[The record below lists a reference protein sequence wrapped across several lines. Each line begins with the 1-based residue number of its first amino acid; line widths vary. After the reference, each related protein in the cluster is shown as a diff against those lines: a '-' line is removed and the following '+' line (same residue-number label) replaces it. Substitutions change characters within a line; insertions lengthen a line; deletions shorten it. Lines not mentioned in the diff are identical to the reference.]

1 MLNQKKLDM
10 AYKRYSKN
18 FVDGINFNDIKEKY
32 DISKSKIESIVESNA
47 IEKDHILLVNLNKI
61 FSFYLSQWKN
71 DVLINGGNRPEGLKS
86 MLMVVFYQC
95 MGQDLYKIRYP
106 EMILGYSF
114 REVITTLIH
123 FTMFGW
129 EKEEK
134 VLFDFI
140 VEHFGSNLL
149 EANDWNKHTWFLL
162 ELYLQYRNNTIM
174 GTKEKVHLNVKE
186 KFKNAGLQCGLIPED
201 IGVYSEVLERWSTPS
216 SEEIENL
223 VGKMVL
229 YHSQLAS
236 EIGQLGEFGDFR
248 YGFYPFE
255 ILFLLYVRKQM
266 DLYVPKQ
273 FEDLLMNTPEAKM
286 VFGDPEPYPEW
297 DPLLLQIDNFY
308 RKNYPEY
315 IPNKHGVLF
324 R

>member
-1 MLNQKKLDM
+1 MLNPKKLDM
-10 AYKRYSKN
+10 AYKRYRKN

-61 FSFYLSQWKN
+61 FSYYLSQWKN
-71 DVLINGGNRPEGLKS
+71 DVLISGGYKAEGLKN
-86 MLMVVFYQC
+86 MQKVVFYQC

-106 EMILGYSF
+106 QMIIEYSF
-114 REVITTLIH
+114 RGVIVALVH

-129 EKEEK
+129 EKEENI
-134 VLFDFI
+134 LFDFI

-149 EANDWNKHTWFLL
+149 EANDENRHTWFLL

-201 IGVYSEVLERWSTPS
+201 LDVYSEVLERWSTPS

-223 VGKMVL
+223 VGKMAL